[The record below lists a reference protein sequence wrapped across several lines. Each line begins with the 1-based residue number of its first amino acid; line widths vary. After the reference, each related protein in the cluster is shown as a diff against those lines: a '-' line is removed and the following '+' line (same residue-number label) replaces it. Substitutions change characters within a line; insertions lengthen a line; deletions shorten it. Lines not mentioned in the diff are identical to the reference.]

1 MGESLTEQRRVSDEG
16 PLDCKALLRG
26 KNNAIRK
33 WVAFDGTSPESD
45 G

>member
-16 PLDCKALLRG
+16 PLGCKALLQGTNRRI
-26 KNNAIRK
+26 KK
-33 WVAFDGTSPESD
+33 WVRPDGTLPESD

>member
-16 PLDCKALLRG
+16 PLDCKALLYG
-26 KNNAIRK
+26 KNMSSELGT
-33 WVAFDGTSPESD
+33 DGTISESH

>member
-26 KNNAIRK
+26 TNDRFRK
-33 WVAFDGTSPESD
+33 WERFDGTSPESD